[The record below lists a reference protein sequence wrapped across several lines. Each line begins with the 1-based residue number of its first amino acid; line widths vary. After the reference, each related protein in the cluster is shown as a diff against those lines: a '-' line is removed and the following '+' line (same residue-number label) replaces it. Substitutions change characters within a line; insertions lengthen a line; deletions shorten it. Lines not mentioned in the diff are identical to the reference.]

1 MQEEKKKKTTK
12 KEATR
17 KNNELIID
25 LNNKIKSLE
34 NKLLYKDA
42 ELINYRKRKDE
53 EVSSMLKYSNA
64 DIILQILSVV
74 DDLERAIKIDDNNLS
89 DELSKFLE
97 GFKMIYSKLISILN
111 AFDVKEIEALGKTF
125 DPIYHQAVITDSD
138 ETKENNTILDV
149 LQKGY
154 IYIDKVIRPAMV
166 KVNIINKEGE
176 DNNE

>member
-1 MQEEKKKKTTK
+1 MQEEKKENK
-12 KEATR
+12 KEKVD
-17 KNNELIID
+17 KNNEIIIE
-25 LNNKIKSLE
+25 LNKKISDLE

-53 EVSSMLKYSNA
+53 ETSNMLKYSNA
-64 DIILQILSVV
+64 DMIMQVLHIV
-74 DDLERAIKIDDNNLS
+74 DDLERAIKIDDNNLN

-97 GFKMIYSKLISILN
+97 GFKMIYGKLTSILT
-111 AFDVKEIEALGKTF
+111 AFEVKEIDALGKEF
-125 DPIYHQAVITDSD
+125 DPAYHQAVITDSD
-138 ETKENNTILDV
+138 NTKENNVVLDV

-166 KVNIINKEGE
+166 KVNIINKGE